1 MTGANI
7 TAAEDKDAL
16 IRSLQEQLKA
26 KDKQIASLEDT
37 VIGMSLELATSKAM
51 EDYQHQQLQQ
61 QRDKHKDKTWMSRL
75 QEEEEESQA
84 SQPQQQRRPSRRSP
98 RCISQSDSAI
108 NVMSSINK
116 SLSDMLS
123 SMKPH
128 RNNDKTNT
136 IDAIDD
142 TPTVSSSSLQSFGSS
157 QQPSSDDS
165 REQLQQSVES
175 SGVIVLASRESRKL
189 SMGLS
194 DVVDWDSSKN
204 SFTGWD

>member
-7 TAAEDKDAL
+7 IEDKDAL
-16 IRSLQEQLKA
+16 IRSLQEQLMA

-61 QRDKHKDKTWMSRL
+61 QRDKHKDKTWMPRL

-108 NVMSSINK
+108 NVMNK

-123 SMKPH
+123 PSMKPH

-136 IDAIDD
+136 TSIPWTMDD
-142 TPTVSSSSLQSFGSS
+142 IPTVYHLVHFNHLVRHNSLCLMI
-157 QQPSSDDS
+157 P
-165 REQLQQSVES
+165 ES
-175 SGVIVLASRESRKL
+175 SY
-189 SMGLS
+189 
-194 DVVDWDSSKN
+194 N
-204 SFTGWD
+204 SP